1 MFDAYKRTGKVM
13 ASNTQEKCSGMA
25 VLQNSKMFHCMLS
38 FDSIFKCF
46 SSLLNVIVS
55 VFIVQHAFARYFPEV
70 QLTKKVLLATRDN

>member
-1 MFDAYKRTGKVM
+1 M

-25 VLQNSKMFHCMLS
+25 MLQNSKMFHCMLS

-46 SSLLNVIVS
+46 SSLLNVI
-55 VFIVQHAFARYFPEV
+55 ARYFPEV